1 MILSQKYSA
10 AGDFAQKSKG
20 GEGNCTGSRKEESGR
35 RLMCECC
42 VNVVRV
48 LCECCASVV
57 QVLCECCAS
66 IVRVLC
72 ECCASVVRVLC
83 ECCASGVRVVL
94 SVSGM

>member
-42 VNVVRV
+42 VQN
-48 LCECCASVV
+48 
-57 QVLCECCAS
+57 
-66 IVRVLC
+66 
-72 ECCASVVRVLC
+72 
-83 ECCASGVRVVL
+83 L
-94 SVSGM
+94 SKRGLFHEFYHILMH